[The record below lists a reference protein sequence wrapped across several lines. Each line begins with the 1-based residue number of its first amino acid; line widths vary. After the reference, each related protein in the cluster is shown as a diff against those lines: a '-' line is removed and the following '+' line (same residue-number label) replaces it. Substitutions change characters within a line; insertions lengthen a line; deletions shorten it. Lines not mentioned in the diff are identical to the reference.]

1 MLGGPF
7 CSNCLPKNYFTLVLA
22 AQITVVK
29 CTCLPSLE
37 KCHVRQLENGYF
49 SRSQKNVYKEGERV
63 KYVCN
68 DDYHTE
74 YEDGEVTCT
83 KDDWSPPPR
92 CIRKSE
98 CLYFVEVSS

>member
-1 MLGGPF
+1 MLSFRFEHKCLFGIKGYRKVLGGPF

-74 YEDGEVTCT
+74 
-83 KDDWSPPPR
+83 
-92 CIRKSE
+92 
-98 CLYFVEVSS
+98 